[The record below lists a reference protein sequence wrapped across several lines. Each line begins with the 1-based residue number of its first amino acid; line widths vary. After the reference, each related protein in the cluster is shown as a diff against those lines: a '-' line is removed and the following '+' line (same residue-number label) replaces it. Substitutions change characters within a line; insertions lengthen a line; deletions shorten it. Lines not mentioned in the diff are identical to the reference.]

1 MNEGYFVGIDVSKET
16 LDLSVVLGNQQI
28 FYLRI
33 ANSTEGLK
41 RFFKLCP
48 KEIDLR
54 KAVFCME
61 HTGIYNF
68 YTIEFLV
75 SRKAALWIESAT
87 KIKKSLGLQRGKS
100 DKVDALRIAQYAF
113 KNRDDIKLWEPPRQ
127 QVKNL
132 KKLLSMRNRCVN
144 LKKIAQVPIKENAGF
159 SSREEVKLESKM
171 FASTIKAIKR
181 DLTRIDKSILELI
194 TSDENMKRVFELV
207 TSVEGVGT
215 VVAANMIVLTNEF
228 KSFSSAKKFACYSG
242 IAPFEHSSGKSI
254 RGKSRVSHLANKS
267 IKTLFHLAALSSIRF
282 TGELRS
288 FYLRKVNE
296 GKNKM
301 LVINAIRNKLVHRIF
316 AVVRDGIQYNKNYI
330 HPLQVS

>member
-1 MNEGYFVGIDVSKET
+1 MNDGYFVGIDVSKET
-16 LDLSVVLGNQQI
+16 LDLSVVQGNQQI

-33 ANSTEGLK
+33 GNSTEGLK
-41 RFFKLCP
+41 QFFKSCP

-54 KAVFCME
+54 NAVFCME

-68 YTIEFLV
+68 YAIEFLV
-75 SRKAALWIESAT
+75 SRKVALWIESAS

-100 DKVDALRIAQYAF
+100 DKVDAFRIAQYAF
-113 KNRDDIKLWEPPRQ
+113 KNRDEIKLWEPPRQ
-127 QVKNL
+127 QAKNL

-144 LKKIAQVPIKENAGF
+144 LKKIAQVPLKENAGF
-159 SSREEVKLESKM
+159 SSREEAKLEGKM
-171 FASTIKAIKR
+171 FASTIKAIKQ
-181 DLTRIDKSILELI
+181 DLTRIDKAILELI

-228 KSFSSAKKFACYSG
+228 KSFSSAKKFACYTG

-254 RGKSRVSHLANKS
+254 RGRSRVSHLANKS

-282 TGELRS
+282 SGELRT

-301 LVINAIRNKLVHRIF
+301 LVLNAIRNKLVHRIF
-316 AVVRDGIQYNKNYI
+316 AVVRDGVQYHKNYI

>member
-1 MNEGYFVGIDVSKET
+1 MNDGYFIGIDVSKET
-16 LDLSVVLGNQQI
+16 LDLSVVQGNQQI
-28 FYLRI
+28 YYLRI

-41 RFFKLCP
+41 QFFKSCP
-48 KEIDLR
+48 KEIDL
-54 KAVFCME
+54 KNAVFCME
-61 HTGIYNF
+61 HTGIYTF
-68 YTIEFLV
+68 YAIEFLL
-75 SRKAALWIESAT
+75 SRKVSLWIESAS
-87 KIKKSLGLQRGKS
+87 KIKRSLGLQRGKN
-100 DKVDALRIAQYAF
+100 DKVDSFRIAQYAF
-113 KNRDDIKLWEPPRQ
+113 KNRDDIRLWEPPRQ

-144 LKKIAQVPIKENAGF
+144 LKKIAQVPLKENAGF
-159 SSREEVKLESKM
+159 SSREDAKQETKM
-171 FASTIKAIKR
+171 FASTIKAIKQ
-181 DLTRIDKSILELI
+181 DLARIDKAILELI
-194 TSDENMKRVFELV
+194 TSDESMKRIFELV

-215 VVAANMIVLTNEF
+215 VVAANMIVFTNEF

-267 IKTLFHLAALSSIRF
+267 IKTLFHLAAISSIRF
-282 TGELRS
+282 AGELRT

-301 LVINAIRNKLVHRIF
+301 LVLNAIRNKLVHRIF
-316 AVVRDGIQYNKNYI
+316 AVVRDGERYHKNYI